1 MTKVNREYKDR
12 LFRLL
17 FGTEEM
23 KENIL
28 QLYNA
33 LNGSH
38 YENISDL
45 ELTTIEDV
53 IYIRMKNDVSFLFDS
68 FLSVWEQQSTF
79 NPNMPVR
86 GLMYFGMLY
95 EKYIKSNGIN
105 IYNKSLKKIPTPRY
119 VVFYNGVEERPAVEK
134 LKLSDAFINEDKSG
148 DFEWTAIEYNLNKGK
163 NDQLLEN
170 CQPLREYMELIN
182 RIRKFSQEYEIEK
195 AVDMAVDSCIRDGI
209 LKEFLEKHKA
219 EVCGMVL
226 TEFDEKAFA
235 EDMREEGRIEGL
247 EEGLVRGHAEEKIE
261 NISNLMQNLS
271 LTAEKAMEALGIPAE
286 EYDKYK
292 ALL

>member
-33 LNGSH
+33 LNGSS
-38 YENISDL
+38 YINADEL

-53 IYIRMKNDVSFLFDS
+53 IYISMKNDVSFIFDS
-68 FLSVWEQQSTF
+68 YLSVWEQQSTF

-86 GLMYFGMLY
+86 GLMYFGKLY
-95 EKYIKSNGIN
+95 DRYIKTNGIN
-105 IYNKSLKKIPTPRY
+105 IYSSSLKKIPTPRY
-119 VVFYNGVEERPAVEK
+119 IVFFNGAADRPAVEN

-148 DFEWTAIEYNLNKGK
+148 NSEWTAIGYNLNKGK
-163 NDQLLEN
+163 NDELLEK
-170 CQPLREYMELIN
+170 CQPLRDYMELIN
-182 RIRKFSQEYEIEK
+182 RIRTFSFDFDIEK
-195 AVDMAVDSCIRDGI
+195 AVNMAVDSCINEGI

-235 EDMREEGRIEGL
+235 DDMRAEGRVECQIEDI
-247 EEGLVRGHAEEKIE
+247 KK
-261 NISNLMQNLS
+261 LMKNLS
-271 LTAEKAMEALGIPAE
+271 LSPEKAMDALEIPEA

>member
-23 KENIL
+23 KGNIL

-38 YENISDL
+38 YENTADI
-45 ELTTIEDV
+45 ELTTIDDI
-53 IYIRMKNDVSFLFDS
+53 IYISMKNDVSFLFDS
-68 FLSVWEQQSTF
+68 FLSVWEQQSSF

-105 IYNKSLKKIPTPRY
+105 IYSSGLKKIPTPRY
-119 VVFYNGVEERPAVEK
+119 VVFYNGLADRPSVEK

-148 DFEWTAIEYNLNKGK
+148 EYEWTTTVYNLNKGK
-163 NDQLLEN
+163 NDLLLEN
-170 CQPLREYMELIN
+170 CKPLREYMELIN
-182 RIRKFSQEYEIEK
+182 RIRKYSMDCDIEK
-195 AVDMAVDSCIRDGI
+195 AVDMAVDSCIKDGI

-235 EDMREEGRIEGL
+235 EDMREEG
-247 EEGLVRGHAEEKIE
+247 LVEAIRMMMK
-261 NISNLMQNLS
+261 NLS
-271 LTAEKAMEALGIPAE
+271 LTAEKAMEVLEIPAE
-286 EYDKYK
+286 EFEKFK

>member
-33 LNGSH
+33 LNGSN
-38 YENISDL
+38 YEDASEL

-68 FLSVWEQQSTF
+68 FLSVWEQQSSF

-95 EKYIKSNGIN
+95 EQYIKSHGIN
-105 IYNKSLKKIPTPRY
+105 VYSRGLKKIPTPRY
-119 VVFYNGVEERPAVEK
+119 IVFYNGLEDRPPIEK
-134 LKLSDAFINEDKSG
+134 LRLSDAFINEDKSG
-148 DFEWTAIEYNLNKGK
+148 DFEWTATGYNLNKGK
-163 NDQLLEN
+163 NERLLEK
-170 CQPLREYMELIN
+170 CKPLREYMELIN
-182 RIRKFSQEYEIEK
+182 RIRINSFDYDIEK
-195 AVDMAVDSCIRDGI
+195 AVDLAVDSCIKDGI
-209 LKEFLEKHKA
+209 LKDFLEKHKA
-219 EVCGMVL
+219 EVSGMVL
-226 TEFDEKAFA
+226 TEFDEKVFV
-235 EDMREEGRIEGL
+235 DDTREEART
-247 EEGLVRGHAEEKIE
+247 EEKLE
-261 NISNLMQNLS
+261 NIKKLMNKLS
-271 LTAEKAMEALGIPAE
+271 LTAEKAMEVLDVPKE
-286 EYDKYK
+286 DYDKFK
-292 ALL
+292 AML

>member
-23 KENIL
+23 KGNIL

-33 LNGSH
+33 LNGSS
-38 YENISDL
+38 YINADEL

-53 IYIRMKNDVSFLFDS
+53 IYISMKNDVSFIFDS
-68 FLSVWEQQSTF
+68 YLSVWEQQSTF

-86 GLMYFGMLY
+86 GLMYFGKLY
-95 EKYIKSNGIN
+95 DRYIKTNGIN
-105 IYNKSLKKIPTPRY
+105 IYSSSLKKIPTPRY
-119 VVFYNGVEERPAVEK
+119 IVFFNGAADRPAVEN

-148 DFEWTAIEYNLNKGK
+148 NSEWTAIGYNLNKGK
-163 NDQLLEN
+163 NDELLEK
-170 CQPLREYMELIN
+170 CQPLRDYMELIN
-182 RIRKFSQEYEIEK
+182 RIRTFSFDFDIEK
-195 AVDMAVDSCIRDGI
+195 AVNMAVDSCINEGI

-235 EDMREEGRIEGL
+235 DDMRAEGRVECQIEDI
-247 EEGLVRGHAEEKIE
+247 KK
-261 NISNLMQNLS
+261 LMKNLS
-271 LTAEKAMEALGIPAE
+271 LSPEKAMDALEIPEA